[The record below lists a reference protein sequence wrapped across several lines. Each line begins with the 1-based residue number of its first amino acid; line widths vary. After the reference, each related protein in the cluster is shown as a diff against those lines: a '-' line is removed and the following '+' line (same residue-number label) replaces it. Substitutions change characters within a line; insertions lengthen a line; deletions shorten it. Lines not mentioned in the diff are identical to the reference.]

1 MLMRSSLMLSLAFAL
16 SILCLSGFAQTAQ
29 LPGKVLEENGDPVP
43 GATVRFKS
51 QKGGVITKDD
61 GTFSIPSS
69 GRGTLVISALG
80 HSEKEVDITGLAQVT
95 ISLTKTNKSLD
106 EVVVTAYG
114 IRRAKNTLP
123 YAAQTISGDEANK
136 ARVTN
141 IAQGLSG
148 KVSGLQ
154 IIQSNAIGGSV
165 NAVIRGTKS
174 LTGNNQ
180 ALWVID
186 GVPFD
191 NTITNS
197 STFSS
202 TSTPNS
208 TASGVGGYDYGN
220 AASDINPDD
229 IASINVLKGAAATA
243 LYGSRAANGVIM
255 ITTKKG
261 RAGFNVSVN
270 SGFSVGKIDKST
282 FVKLQNQYG
291 AGRSDV
297 YATNPTGKRTDFQFV
312 DLLNDGVGEYVVNT
326 SAPRSWGPAFDG
338 SMVWQ
343 WDAFDPSSP
352 NYHKATPWV
361 AAKHGPD
368 YFYETGL
375 SNNNSAYLD
384 GASDKGSFKLGF
396 SRTNDKGVMPNSNVT
411 RNQINFNSSYKIAS
425 QLTASATAN
434 YSNDQAVGRYA
445 TGYDA
450 NRNVNV
456 VFRQY
461 GQTNV
466 DYQAQKDAYFR
477 HQQNI
482 TWNWFDASRADGSGI
497 YPAFYNNPYWN
508 AYQNYEDD
516 NRNRFFGNAA
526 LNYQPTDWLNVMAR
540 VSVDNWN
547 QFMEERLAV
556 GSIGGAASGSYS
568 RTNVS
573 FQELNYDALATVNK
587 SLSEDFKLNAL
598 LGVNMRRN
606 QQSSVYQTTQGG
618 LIVPNLYSISNSKAQ
633 TLAPVEIVAP
643 KAVDGYFAGA
653 TLTYRDFLSL
663 DGTFRRDRSSTLPAN
678 ANAYNYYAISGSWV
692 FFQHLKNVP
701 WLSSGK
707 LRANY
712 ATVGND
718 APWGATLDAW
728 QVGNIYGS
736 SYQFYLPATKN
747 NGALKPERTNS
758 KEVGVEVSF
767 LKNRLGFD
775 ASYYHTNSINQ
786 ILNAQTSSAVGY
798 NAKYINAG
806 NIMNQGFEVALF
818 GTPVKSRNFSWEINV
833 NWTRN
838 RNKVLSLNEGSSNL
852 VLGSFQ
858 GTVTLNATVGQPYGV
873 LEGPSFQYLNG
884 QRVVSNTGTTA
895 GLYVIPAK
903 ATNILGNV
911 NPDWIGGITNTFH
924 YKNFSLSFLID
935 MRQGG
940 KLFSLD
946 QYYSLQSGISPATV
960 GLNDLGNPKRLPI
973 AQGGGVIL
981 GGVTPDGKPNTQRV
995 WISSANS
1002 LYLPQSSFVY
1012 DASYIKLREASI
1024 NYHLPDRLLGSQKY
1038 LKGVDFSLIGRNLW
1052 LIHKNLPMADPEE
1065 TTSAGNLQGYQSG
1078 AYPTVRSLGLNVK
1091 LKF

>member
-1 MLMRSSLMLSLAFAL
+1 MLSLAFAL
-16 SILCLSGFAQTAQ
+16 SILCLSGFAQTAK
-29 LPGKVLEENGDPVP
+29 LPGKVLDENGDPIP
-43 GATVRFKS
+43 GAAVRFKS
-51 QKGGVITKDD
+51 QKGGVLTSQD
-61 GTFSIPSS
+61 GTFIINST
-69 GRGTLVISALG
+69 GTGTLIISALG
-80 HSEKEVDITGLAQVT
+80 FVEKEVGIDGKLQVT
-95 ISLTKTNKSLD
+95 VSLSRSNKQLD

-154 IIQSNAIGGSV
+154 IIQSNAVGGSV
-165 NAVIRGTKS
+165 NVVIRGTKS

-180 ALWVID
+180 ALFVVD

-191 NTITNS
+191 NTIINS

-202 TSTPNS
+202 TTSPNS
-208 TASGVGGYDYGN
+208 TAQGVGGYDYGN

-261 RAGFNVSVN
+261 RAGFNIAVN
-270 SGFSVGKIDKST
+270 SGVTVGKIDKTT
-282 FVKLQNQYG
+282 FAKLQNQYG
-291 AGRSDV
+291 AGRSDN
-297 YATNPTGKRTDFQFV
+297 YTASNPVGKRTDFMYA
-312 DLLNDGVGEYVVNT
+312 DLLNDGTGEYLVNT
-326 SAPRSWGPAFDG
+326 SAPRSWGPKFDP
-338 SMVWQ
+338 SFNVWQ

-361 AAKHGPD
+361 AGKNGAD
-368 YFYETGL
+368 YFYQTGIT
-375 SNNNSAYLD
+375 NNNSVYLD
-384 GASDKGSFKLGF
+384 GASDKGSFKLGA
-396 SRTNDKGVMPNSNVT
+396 SRTNDKGVMPNSSVT
-411 RNQINFNSSYKIAS
+411 RNQVNFNATYKLSDRVI
-425 QLTASATAN
+425 ASATAN
-434 YSNDQAVGRYA
+434 YSADNAIGRYA

-461 GQTNV
+461 GEVNV
-466 DYQAQKDAYFR
+466 DYKEQKDAYFR
-477 HQQNI
+477 NRQNI
-482 TWNWFDASRADGSGI
+482 TWNWFDPSRKDFSGI

-508 AYQNYEDD
+508 AYENYEDD
-516 NRNRFFGNAA
+516 SRNRTFGNVA
-526 LNYQPTDWLNVMAR
+526 LNYQVTDWLNIMGR
-540 VSVDNWN
+540 ISVDNWS

-556 GSIGGAASGSYS
+556 GSVGGVASGQYS

-587 SLSEDFKLNAL
+587 TLSQNFKLNGL
-598 LGVNMRRN
+598 LGVNMRRD
-606 QQSSVYQTTQGG
+606 QQSSIYQTTQGG
-618 LIVPNLYSISNSKAQ
+618 LIVPRLYSLSNSKSQ
-633 TLAPVEIVAP
+633 MLSPVEVNAP

-653 TLTYRDFLSL
+653 TLTYQDFLSL

-678 ANAYNYYAISGSWV
+678 ANAYNYYAISGSWI
-692 FFQHLKNVP
+692 FFQHLKNLP

-718 APWGATLDAW
+718 APWGSTMDTW
-728 QVGNIYGS
+728 NVGNIYGS
-736 SYQFYLPATKN
+736 SYQFSVPTTKN
-747 NGALKPERTNS
+747 NANLKPERTNS
-758 KEVGVEVSF
+758 KEVGLEVAF

-786 ILNAQTSSAVGY
+786 IVGLQTSSATGY
-798 NAKYINAG
+798 NYEYVNAG
-806 NIMNQGFEVALF
+806 NIMNQGFEVSLF
-818 GTPVKSRNFSWEINV
+818 GTPVKSRNFSWEVNL

-838 RNKVLSLNEGSSNL
+838 RNKVLSLNTGTNNI

-873 LEGPSFQYLNG
+873 LEGPDFKFLNG
-884 QRVVSNTGTTA
+884 NRVVSNTGSTA

-903 ATNILGNV
+903 ATNSFGNV

-935 MRQGG
+935 VRQGG

-946 QYYSLQSGISPATV
+946 QYYSFQSGISLLTV
-960 GLNDLGNPKRLPI
+960 GKNDLGNDKRLPI

-981 GGVTPDGKPNTQRV
+981 AGVTPDGKANTQRV
-995 WISSANS
+995 WINSANS
-1002 LYLPQSSFVY
+1002 LYLPQSQFVY
-1012 DASYIKLREASI
+1012 DASYVKLREASI
-1024 NYHLPDRLLGSQKY
+1024 NYHLPDHVLGNQKY

-1078 AYPTVRSLGLNVK
+1078 AYPTVRSVGLNVK